1 MQLPR
6 GERTEHRIDT
16 RTQLAGDDGIGHVYP
31 ATLNGMVE
39 KAKEILQ
46 NTILPFTA
54 TVSDT
59 ETMPAEQLRE
69 KQNAYIKRCLD
80 ANMAVSNIA
89 FLAELSPEE
98 VTLRIEELKMT
109 HKV

>member
-1 MQLPR
+1 MPLFE
-6 GERTEHRIDT
+6 ERLKI
-16 RTQLAGDDGIGHVYP
+16 
-31 ATLNGMVE
+31 
-39 KAKEILQ
+39 AKEILQ
-46 NTILPFTA
+46 NTILPFSA
-54 TVSDT
+54 TITNAKSKD
-59 ETMPAEQLRE
+59 MSPKQLRE
-69 KQNAYIKRCLD
+69 KQNTYIQRCLD